1 MSCNKRE
8 REFVCVWVFMCG
20 IFKKERE
27 IYSKEIK
34 VFNMVDYEFSIY
46 LYFERMNYK
55 MVDKVQP

>member
-1 MSCNKRE
+1 MSVTKE
-8 REFVCVWVFMCG
+8 RICVCVGVCMWG
-20 IFKKERE
+20 IKKERD

-55 MVDKVQP
+55 MVDKGQP